1 MLSEPMDRK
10 RNPFLNSATGGRVLS
25 ALQLPFFLARPPAD
39 YGVLITR
46 GRKSGKVR
54 RRCIR
59 VARRGDVAYLVAI
72 KGPRTAWLKNVQADP
87 HVRLRVSGGTF
98 SGTARELRAE
108 ERQIALEAYC
118 DLSGFFEHLEY
129 RMWRQGKPSP
139 AEIQD
144 LHRTWFETGTPLVVE
159 LEKS

>member
-1 MLSEPMDRK
+1 MDRK
-10 RNPFLNSATGGRVLS
+10 RNPFLNSARGGRVLS
-25 ALQLPFFLARPPAD
+25 ALQLPFFMARPPAG
-39 YGVLITR
+39 YGVLMTR

-59 VARRGDVAYLVAI
+59 VARRGDLAYLVAI

-87 HVRLRVSGGTF
+87 QIRLRLRGGTF
-98 SGTARELRAE
+98 SGTAREPRE
-108 ERQIALEAYC
+108 NERQTALEAYC
-118 DLSGFFEHLEY
+118 ELSGSFEHLEY
-129 RMWRQGKPSP
+129 RMWRRGKPTP

-159 LEKS
+159 LDQVRR